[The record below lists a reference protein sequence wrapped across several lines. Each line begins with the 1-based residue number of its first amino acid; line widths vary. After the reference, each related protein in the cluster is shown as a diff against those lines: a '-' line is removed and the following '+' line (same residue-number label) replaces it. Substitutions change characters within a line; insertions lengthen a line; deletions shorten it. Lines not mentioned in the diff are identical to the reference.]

1 MDRHLRPAVLTA
13 DPSSPDAIK
22 TWRHWKRTFDFFL
35 ESLPRPQADGAA
47 APNKLATLVNYV
59 GPSVYE
65 LIADADTYDSAIQ
78 ILETAFDKPKN
89 EVFAR
94 HLLATCKQEPGQS
107 LDQYLQKL
115 KTLAKD
121 CNFKAVTAE
130 VHKNEAIRDA
140 FISGLTSPNI
150 RQRLLEQK
158 ELKLETAFDSARSLE
173 LAEKQSL
180 SYRTD
185 SVTAAISATPTAC

>member
-35 ESLPRPQADGAA
+35 ESLPQPGGDGP
-47 APNKLATLVNYV
+47 APNKLAALVNFV

-65 LIADADTYDSAIQ
+65 LIIDAVTYESAIQ
-78 ILETAFDKPKN
+78 ILQTTFDKPKN

-94 HLLATCKQEPGQS
+94 HILATCKQEPGQS

-130 VHKNEAIRDA
+130 VHKDEAIRDA
-140 FISGLTSPNI
+140 FISGLTSPQI
-150 RQRLLEQK
+150 RQRLLEK
-158 ELKLETAFDSARSLE
+158 RELDLEAAFDSARSLE
-173 LAEKQSL
+173 LAEKQ
-180 SYRTD
+180 
-185 SVTAAISATPTAC
+185 VANVFIC